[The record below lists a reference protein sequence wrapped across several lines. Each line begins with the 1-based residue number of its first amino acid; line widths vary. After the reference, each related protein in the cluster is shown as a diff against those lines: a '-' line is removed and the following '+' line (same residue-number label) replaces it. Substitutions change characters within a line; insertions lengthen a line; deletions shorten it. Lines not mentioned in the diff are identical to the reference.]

1 MAIAP
6 GNPAPDFTLFHAKGE
21 TLTLSDFRGQ
31 TVVLAFFPAA
41 FTGKCEEE
49 LCSLQ
54 DALAEFNELGSK
66 VLGISVDG
74 LFTNLAFASQ
84 NALSFPLLTDYTRST
99 VRAYDVAY
107 DNFVGMPGY
116 TSAQRAVVIVNAD
129 GIVAWSWQ
137 GANPGVLPDIEEVKA
152 AVNAA

>member
-1 MAIAP
+1 MAITP

-31 TVVLAFFPAA
+31 NVVLAFFPAA
-41 FTGKCEEE
+41 FTGNCEKEM
-49 LCSLQ
+49 CSLQ
-54 DALAEFNELGSK
+54 DALAQFNALGSK

-84 NALSFPLLTDYTRST
+84 NALEFPLLTDYSRST
-99 VRAYDVAY
+99 VRAYDVAL
-107 DNFVGMPGY
+107 DNFAGMPGY
-116 TSAQRAVVIVNAD
+116 TSAQRAVVVVNAE

-137 GANPGVLPDIEEVKA
+137 GENPGVLPDIAEVQAAVKA
-152 AVNAA
+152 A